1 MDSQCLTCPQLL
13 SEDALREI
21 LKNVGIFERWIEQP
35 NFELMSKIKLL
46 EIFTRVALPLSQRI
60 YNEERPLGKKLQNLR
75 SSRNIA
81 IANYNEN
88 INFSMKTPLSDTKSS
103 DNSINGGHNERLKP
117 PVNDT
122 KILQKRIRL
131 SSTDQSE
138 IHVDNS
144 HDIKRKC
151 QTPSQSD
158 SNKRQKITWP

>member
-21 LKNVGIFERWIEQP
+21 LKNRWIEQP

-60 YNEERPLGKKLQNLR
+60 YNEERPLGRKLQSLR

-81 IANYNEN
+81 IANYDEN
-88 INFSMKTPLSDTKSS
+88 TNFSGKTQLSDSKSS
-103 DNSINGGHNERLKP
+103 DNSINGGHNDRLKP
-117 PVNDT
+117 PVDDT

-131 SSTDQSE
+131 SSTDRSE
-138 IHVDNS
+138 VHVDNS
-144 HDIKRKC
+144 NDMKRKC
-151 QTPSQSD
+151 QTSSQSD